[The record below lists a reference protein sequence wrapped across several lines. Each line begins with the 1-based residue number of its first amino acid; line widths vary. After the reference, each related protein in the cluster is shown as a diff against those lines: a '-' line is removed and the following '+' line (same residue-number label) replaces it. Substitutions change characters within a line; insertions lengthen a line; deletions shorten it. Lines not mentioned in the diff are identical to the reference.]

1 MRADDRPSPRADLWS
16 ALGWIVLG
24 AAIIAASWRMD
35 RLERLGATLYTAPGL
50 VPGILGAAIAL
61 LGVLLAIRSRAGL
74 AAAPRAAPADEH
86 RGGAGRVAVVLV
98 LCLGYAVGL
107 VGHIPFWLGTFLFV
121 TLFVGIFERPM
132 RRERG
137 QTARGIVMA
146 IVYGAATSAIVSL
159 VFEKVFL
166 VRLP

>member
-1 MRADDRPSPRADLWS
+1 VSAHDRPTPRADLWS
-16 ALGWIVLG
+16 ALAWIVLG
-24 AAIIAASWRMD
+24 AAIVAGSWRMD
-35 RLERLGATLYTAPGL
+35 RLEHLGATVYTAPGL
-50 VPGILGAAIAL
+50 VPGILGAVIAL
-61 LGVLLAIRSRAGL
+61 LGMLLALRSRAGL
-74 AAAPRAAPADEH
+74 VAAPRRAAAEAEE
-86 RGGAGRVAVVLV
+86 GGAGRVAVVLA

-121 TLFVGIFERPM
+121 TLFIGFFERPM
-132 RRERG
+132 RRERR
-137 QTARGIVMA
+137 QTVRGVAMA

>member
-1 MRADDRPSPRADLWS
+1 MSADDRATPTADLWS
-16 ALGWIVLG
+16 AIAWIVLG
-24 AAIIAASWRMD
+24 AAIVIGSWRMD
-35 RLERLGATLYTAPGL
+35 RLEHLGATLYTAPGL
-50 VPGILGAAIAL
+50 VPGILGAGIAL
-61 LGVLLAIRSRAGL
+61 LGVILALRSRGGL
-74 AAAPRAAPADEH
+74 AASPRKAARDAEA
-86 RGGAGRVAVVLV
+86 GGTGRVAVVLV

-121 TLFVGIFERPM
+121 ALFIGYFEYPM

-137 QTARGIVMA
+137 QPLRGVAMA

>member
-1 MRADDRPSPRADLWS
+1 
-16 ALGWIVLG
+16 
-24 AAIIAASWRMD
+24 MD
-35 RLERLGATLYTAPGL
+35 RLEHLGATLYTAPGL
-50 VPGILGAAIAL
+50 VPGILGAIIAL

-74 AAAPRAAPADEH
+74 AAAPRQAPGDAEA
-86 RGGAGRVAVVLV
+86 GGARRVGVVLV
-98 LCLGYAVGL
+98 LCLGYSVGL

-121 TLFVGIFERPM
+121 FLFIAFFESPM

-137 QTARGIVMA
+137 QVMRGIVMA

-159 VFEKVFL
+159 VFERVFL